1 MSCMDISIKAL
12 AGVRETLKS
21 SLYWREQTD
30 EKPLVLGWVLRECRL
45 NEKAIDKFVE
55 DAFFFNATEYFKGE
69 QAKNNAEPKEWGDFI
84 FCLKN
89 YDSKR
94 LPLAQFFKTLEM
106 IDYNTEP
113 KGWLTKDEYEN
124 WSRKSDYEKFKE
136 ILHKILFYVAS
147 SLVSRL
153 KEYEDAEWY
162 L

>member
-21 SLYWREQTD
+21 SLYWREESD
-30 EKPLVLGWVLRECRL
+30 EKPLVLGSVLRKYRI
-45 NEKAIDKFVE
+45 NEKAIDNFVE
-55 DAFFFNATEYFKGE
+55 NAFFFNATEYFKGE
-69 QAKNNAEPKEWGDFI
+69 QARSNAEPIEWGGFVS
-84 FCLKN
+84 CLKN

-113 KGWLTKDEYEN
+113 KGWLTDDEYEN
-124 WSRKSDYEKFKE
+124 WSRKKDFERFKE
-136 ILHKILFYVAS
+136 ILHEILFYVAS

-153 KEYEDAEWY
+153 KEYEDAAWY